1 MEITSAEFKISSSRA
16 DMCPQG
22 NLPEYAFIGRSNVGK
37 SSLINMLTKRP
48 KLAMTSSTPGKT
60 LLINHFLINKEWY
73 LVDLPGYGY
82 AQRGKKMMEKIQKLI
97 EYYVLEREQM
107 TCLFVL
113 LDSRLEPQ
121 KIDLEFMEWLGEN
134 GVPFAI
140 IFTKADKQ
148 SIAKTRSNVNRYL
161 NKLKEQWEELPPHFV
176 SSSENKT
183 GRKEILDYIDS
194 INQSIHNTE
203 SMLSLIHI

>member
-1 MEITSAEFKISSSRA
+1 MEITSAEFVVSNSRA
-16 DMCPQG
+16 DMCPKTH
-22 NLPEYAFIGRSNVGK
+22 LPEYAFIGRSNVGK
-37 SSLINMLTKRP
+37 SSLINMLTKNP

-60 LLINHFLINKEWY
+60 LLINHFLVNKEWY

-97 EYYVLEREQM
+97 EYYVLEREEM

-113 LDSRLEPQ
+113 MDSRLEPQ

-134 GVPFAI
+134 GVPFAM

-148 SIAKTRSNVNRYL
+148 SAGKTRANVEHYL
-161 NKLKEQWEELPPHFV
+161 DVMKRQWEELPPYFI
-176 SSSENKT
+176 SSSEKKT
-183 GRKEILDYIDS
+183 GRKEILDYIEEVNRS
-194 INQSIHNTE
+194 LKNTDGADIE
-203 SMLSLIHI
+203 